1 MKQALTAAL
10 LFFLASVCLSCGGYK
25 APSNQP
31 TTSTTGVQF
40 RAFVSQDVSSVF
52 ATAGLFL
59 VDAAKDVIVRRP
71 PIPAG
76 STPGLMALSPNKKLT
91 LVFSA
96 SNNSVTA
103 INNATESSIGSV
115 SLPGPT
121 QSMAVSQDGSAGYA
135 AVSSAPLGGQSPGAV
150 EVLNLTGGNTIE
162 VAVPSAHYLVAS
174 HNTNRI
180 LVFSDNSD
188 VVTVIAPS
196 NIGSPSDPRTFVSG
210 FDRPVW
216 GVFSSD
222 DTMAFIMNCGP
233 ECGGQI
239 ASVQALDLTQNP
251 PVAGPAVSVPAATI
265 GLLTGSTLYVAGT
278 PPGTTCD
285 SSTAATSCGVLSV
298 VDVASMTVTNPS
310 PILINDG
317 YHNRIGIGSNGQL
330 FVGARTCTEIN
341 SGSEVRGC
349 LSIFNTAN
357 SSIVVPPEN
366 GDVTGLEPIANR
378 NVVYVVQGGEL
389 RIFDTTIDKL
399 GSRQID
405 IAGQAIDVK
414 SIDF

>member
-10 LFFLASVCLSCGGYK
+10 VFFSTSVCVSCSGYR
-25 APSNQP
+25 APSTR
-31 TTSTTGVQF
+31 TTTTTGVQF

-52 ATAGLFL
+52 AGAGLFL
-59 VDAAKDVIVRRP
+59 IDAAKDAIVRQP

-76 STPGLMALSPNKKLT
+76 NAPGLMTLSPNKKLT

-96 SNNSVTA
+96 SNNSVAA
-103 INNATESSIGSV
+103 IGNATESSIGSV

-121 QSMAVSQDGSAGYA
+121 ESMAVSQDGSTGYA
-135 AVSSAPLGGQSPGAV
+135 AVSSAPVAGQSPGAV
-150 EVLNLTGGNTIE
+150 EVLNLTGGSTIE
-162 VAVPSAHYLVAS
+162 IGVTSARYLVAS
-174 HNTNRI
+174 HNTNRL

-196 NIGSPSDPRTFVSG
+196 NIGTSTDPRTFVPG

-216 GVFSSD
+216 GVFSTD
-222 DTMAFIMNCGP
+222 DTTAYILNCGP
-233 ECGGQI
+233 ECGGQA
-239 ASVQALDLTQNP
+239 ASVQTLDLTQNP
-251 PVAGPAVSVPAATI
+251 PVAGPALPVPAATV

-278 PPGTTCD
+278 PLGTACD

-298 VDVASMTVTNPS
+298 VAVASMTLTNPS
-310 PILINDG
+310 PIIITDG
-317 YHNRIGIGSNGQL
+317 YHKRMGMGSNGQL
-330 FVGARTCTEIN
+330 FVGARTCAEI
-341 SGSEVRGC
+341 STASEVRGC

-357 SSIVVPPEN
+357 SSVVVPPEN

-378 NVVYVVQGGEL
+378 DVVYVVQGGEL
-389 RIFDTTIDKL
+389 RIFNTTTDKL
-399 GSRQID
+399 GSNQVD

-414 SIDF
+414 SLDF

>member
-10 LFFLASVCLSCGGYK
+10 VFFSTSVCVSCSGYR
-25 APSNQP
+25 APSTR
-31 TTSTTGVQF
+31 TTTTTGVQF

-52 ATAGLFL
+52 AGAGLFL
-59 VDAAKDVIVRRP
+59 IDAAKDAIVRQP

-76 STPGLMALSPNKKLT
+76 NAPGLMTLSPNKKLT

-96 SNNSVTA
+96 SNNSVAA
-103 INNATESSIGSV
+103 ISNATESSIGSV

-121 QSMAVSQDGSAGYA
+121 ESMAVSQDGSTGYA
-135 AVSSAPLGGQSPGAV
+135 AVSSAPVAGQSPGAV
-150 EVLNLTGGNTIE
+150 EVLNLTGGSTIE
-162 VAVPSAHYLVAS
+162 IGVTSARYLVAS
-174 HNTNRI
+174 HNTNRL

-196 NIGSPSDPRTFVSG
+196 NIGTSTDPRTFVPG

-216 GVFSSD
+216 GVFSTD
-222 DTMAFIMNCGP
+222 DTTAYILNCGP
-233 ECGGQI
+233 ECGGQA
-239 ASVQALDLTQNP
+239 ASVQTLDLTQNP
-251 PVAGPAVSVPAATI
+251 PVAGPALPVPAATV

-278 PPGTTCD
+278 PLGTACD

-298 VDVASMTVTNPS
+298 VAVASMTLTNPS
-310 PILINDG
+310 PIIITDG
-317 YHNRIGIGSNGQL
+317 YHKRMGMGSNGQL
-330 FVGARTCTEIN
+330 FVGARTCTEI
-341 SGSEVRGC
+341 STASEVRGC

-357 SSIVVPPEN
+357 SSVVVPPEN

-378 NVVYVVQGGEL
+378 DVVYVVQGGEL
-389 RIFDTTIDKL
+389 RIFNTTTDKL
-399 GSRQID
+399 GSNQVD

-414 SIDF
+414 SLDF